1 MGLSGGSV
9 VKTPPANAGDESSIP
24 GLGRSP
30 GGEGM
35 AVHSSILTWRIPET
49 EEPGGL
55 QFKES
60 QIVGHDREAHTC
72 IFQRSIK
79 REWISETLQMH
90 QLETKTG

>member
-9 VKTPPANAGDESSIP
+9 VKTPPASAGDESSIP

-60 QIVGHDREAHTC
+60 QSNTTWRVNNKEERGQDC
-72 IFQRSIK
+72 
-79 REWISETLQMH
+79 W
-90 QLETKTG
+90 